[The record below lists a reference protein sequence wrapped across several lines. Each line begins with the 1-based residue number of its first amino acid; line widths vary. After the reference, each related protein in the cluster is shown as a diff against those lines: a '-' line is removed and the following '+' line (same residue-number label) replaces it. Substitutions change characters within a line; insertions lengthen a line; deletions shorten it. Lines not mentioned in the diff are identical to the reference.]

1 MPGLPPARRELAP
14 LIARCN
20 RCGACTAVCPLYA
33 VTKDEGAAA
42 RGKLALTEALLEGA
56 LPAGPGCAEILNGCL
71 LCGAC
76 AGSCASGVPAPDVI
90 LAARRE
96 FSTARNHPP
105 VLRFFLREVLARPLL
120 TRGAGTFLGVL
131 AFFLRRAGGRSL
143 AAFLA
148 GENPLAR
155 RLPAC
160 VREAVRVFGCLP
172 VPGGTNS
179 FPGRPAGGPAPGPA
193 RKTAGYFTGCAARL
207 FLPGLGR
214 ATRHA
219 LWAAGIST
227 AAPRN
232 FCCGMPQLA
241 AGDLAAARELAKKNI
256 DLFLSMNPD
265 LVVTDCASCGAMLK
279 GYARLFA
286 GDPGYAEKAAAFAAK
301 VKDFSEALAA
311 AGSPREGAGAA
322 ARAGRR
328 EKIRVT
334 YHDPCHL
341 ARGQGI
347 RVPPRRLLEAVPGVE
362 LVEMERPDACC
373 GGGGTFFLTRPDLA
387 AKVGEAKAADILA
400 TGADLVV
407 TACPGCLVYL
417 TLALQKKKG
426 RPVPVL
432 HLAELLAGWFSFG
445 SPFPAGR

>member
-1 MPGLPPARRELAP
+1 MTPGLPLARRELAP

-42 RGKLALTEALLEGA
+42 RGKLALTGALLEGA
-56 LPAGPGCAEILNGCL
+56 LSPGPGSAEVLNSCL
-71 LCGAC
+71 LCGSC

-96 FSTARNHPP
+96 FSTARSYPP
-105 VLRFFLREVLARPLL
+105 ALRFFLREVLPRPRL
-120 TRGAGTFLGVL
+120 TGGAGTFLGAL
-131 AFFLRRAGGRSL
+131 AFFLRKAGGRSL
-143 AAFLA
+143 AGFLA

-155 RLPAC
+155 RLPAY
-160 VREAVRVFGCLP
+160 VREAVRAFGCLP
-172 VPGGTNS
+172 APGGTDP
-179 FPGRPAGGPAPGPA
+179 FPDHQAGAPVPGTA

-207 FLPGLGR
+207 FLPRLGR

-219 LWAAGIST
+219 LWVAGIST

-256 DLFLSMNPD
+256 DLFLSMSPD

-301 VKDFSEALAA
+301 VKDVSEVLAEALLQEGPGAF
-311 AGSPREGAGAA
+311 PRT
-322 ARAGRR
+322 GRR

-347 RVPPRRLLEAVPGVE
+347 RLPPRRLLKDVLGVE

-387 AKVGEAKAADILA
+387 AGVGEAKAADILA

-417 TLALQKKKG
+417 TLALQKKKE
-426 RPVPVL
+426 RSVPVL
-432 HLAELLAGWFSFG
+432 HLAELLAGWFSLG